1 METKQLANY
10 LNELLKIE
18 EIKDKSLNGLV
29 VNNKGKVDKVALAVD
44 ASLDSFKKAKQV
56 GANFLIVHHGLW
68 WAEPLPLCGSLYR
81 RIKFLL
87 EENIALYVAHLPLDM
102 HPEFGNNAQAAKLLA
117 WPVKKDFGKHN
128 GLLIGKEVFFN
139 PPRGLEDLVKD
150 LKDKLKTNPTVWDFG
165 PKDVKRLGYVSGDA
179 LALLP
184 QAVEAGLDVYV
195 TGEPKHSYYWMA
207 KEEKI
212 NVIFV
217 GHYTSETLGVKAI
230 GKHIKNKFNLKVEFL
245 HLSTGY

>member
-10 LNELLKIE
+10 LNELLKIK

-29 VNNKGKVDKVALAVD
+29 VDNRGKVNKVALAVD
-44 ASLDSFKKAKQV
+44 ASLDTFKKAKQV
-56 GANFLIVHHGLW
+56 GADLLIVHHGLW
-68 WAEPLPLCGSLYR
+68 WGEPFPLSGGAYR

-87 EENIALYVAHLPLDM
+87 EENIALYAAHLPLDM
-102 HPEFGNNAQAAKLLA
+102 HPEFGNNAQASKLLA
-117 WPVKKDFGKHN
+117 WPVKKDFGKYN
-128 GLLIGKEVFFN
+128 DTLIGKEVFFN
-139 PPRGLEDLVKD
+139 PPRKLEDLVKD
-150 LKDKLKTNPTVWDFG
+150 LKDKLKANPTVWGFG
-165 PKDVKRLGYVSGDA
+165 SKEVKRLGYVSGDA

-184 QAVEAGLDVYV
+184 QAVEAGLDAYV

-207 KEEKI
+207 REEKI

-230 GKHIKNKFNLKVEFL
+230 GKHIKNKFNLKTEFL